1 MKIPSNKYLVQ
12 VDGLV
17 NESFTT
23 EGGMKFYKD
32 LTVGNKEW
40 NKKTEGT
47 LLLCPEKHT
56 NTLATKCTHVN
67 RDGKREVLFH
77 DAIPMVLQ
85 PGDKVYFNYLAL
97 NPKRRFIYDGFDP
110 TEFKFFLHGDHI
122 QAYERDGVLY
132 ANGGRI
138 ILEAVDES
146 IAESKHL
153 IIPESFKRKK
163 PGVAKVVATG
173 PPMKG
178 YNDPEIKV
186 GDLVA
191 FKKDEA
197 DYITE
202 HKDKFAVYLEFVYL
216 VFR

>member
-40 NKKTEGT
+40 NKKTEGV

-56 NTLATKCTHVN
+56 RTLPTKCTHVN

-85 PGDKVYFNYLAL
+85 KGDKVYFNYLAL
-97 NPKRRFIYDGFDP
+97 NSKRRFIHDGYDP
-110 TEFKFFLHGDHI
+110 SEFKFFLHGDHI
-122 QAYERDGVLY
+122 QAYEREGVLH

-138 ILEAVDES
+138 ILEAVDDELVK
-146 IAESKHL
+146 SKHL
-153 IIPESFKRKK
+153 IIPDSFKRKK
-163 PGVAKVVATG
+163 PGVARVVAIG
-173 PPMKG
+173 LPMKG
-178 YNDPEIKV
+178 YNDPDIEV

-216 VFR
+216 VFK